1 MKILEFDKMSTYGLL
16 RNTKNNEYYFISG
29 FQLLK
34 TMLSCKSIKTRI
46 LSEDEF
52 HKLKKPQKYFID
64 NSKLLTFTM
73 VGSLAYN
80 VLTEYISVLFFSNFQ
95 KEKILPVTYISSL
108 VILAFI
114 SKRKEAVYKNN
125 TVKVLQLKPVITD
138 INSTK
143 KRLRIFLGMYVIVNT
158 LAIMATFNIL
168 FTDNVFSDIIVCLF
182 PLYVMILAV
191 QDRNLSFKQFN

>member
-1 MKILEFDKMSTYGLL
+1 
-16 RNTKNNEYYFISG
+16 
-29 FQLLK
+29 
-34 TMLSCKSIKTRI
+34 
-46 LSEDEF
+46 
-52 HKLKKPQKYFID
+52 
-64 NSKLLTFTM
+64 M

-143 KRLRIFLGMYVIVNT
+143 KRLRIFLGIYIIVNT